1 MNSRYPNSSQL
12 KGKNRYIRW
21 DNDLLV
27 AINAHWN
34 YAIAIRPKSA
44 GTVFGVFQKRN
55 KYIVNPD
62 KIVHKSGGMN

>member
-1 MNSRYPNSSQL
+1 MNSRYANSSQL

-34 YAIAIRPKSA
+34 YAIAIKPKST
-44 GTVFGVFQKRN
+44 GTAFGVFQEAN
-55 KYIVNPD
+55 KYRVNPD
-62 KIVHKSGGMN
+62 EIVHVSGGMK